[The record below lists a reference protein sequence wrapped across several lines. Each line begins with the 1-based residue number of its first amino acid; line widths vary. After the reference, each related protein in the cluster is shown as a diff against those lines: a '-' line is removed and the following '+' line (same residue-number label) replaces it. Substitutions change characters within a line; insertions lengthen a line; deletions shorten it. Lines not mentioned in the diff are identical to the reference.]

1 MKETIALCILI
12 PAMLIL
18 CLAIFNLTLL
28 TLDYLRDRK
37 ERRVRDRLRAQQ
49 LRREILKLEGRDAEL

>member
-1 MKETIALCILI
+1 MIEAIALCILV

-18 CLAIFNLTLL
+18 CLAAFNLTLL
-28 TLDYLRDRK
+28 TLDDLRDRK
-37 ERRVRDRLRAQQ
+37 ERRVRDRLRDAQ